1 MYVSDRNISVRISM
15 TAEEEDDLTNV
26 EPTAHS
32 TKSLGTIQSHREQHM
47 CMEEFHYTIVWH
59 DLVPAHI
66 HICIYHL

>member
-47 CMEEFHYTIVWH
+47 CMEEFYYTIV
-59 DLVPAHI
+59 
-66 HICIYHL
+66 